1 MLLTMAR
8 GKIFASLEF
17 SELDKLEIG
26 KQNI

>member
-1 MLLTMAR
+1 MLLTMPK